1 MSKVVLSAQD
11 VRKRYHLGSKE
22 LSVLQGV
29 DFDLYEGEFV
39 ALQGASGSG
48 KSTLLQLL
56 GGLDR
61 VSSGSILFD
70 GSPLFLQTAAEAA
83 RFRGKHVGFVF
94 QAYHLLPDLDALENV
109 MLPAQIQSRSQL
121 KFRGKGLLD
130 KVGLLGS
137 LEYVMLLA
145 QIQNRS
151 QLKVRAEELLDKVG
165 LSDRMGH
172 RPSEL
177 SGGEQQRVAIA
188 RSLINKPRIVLAD
201 EPTGNLDSTTEEEII
216 ELLKQLHEDR
226 QLTLL
231 VATHDEKVAKAAQR
245 VVCLKDGKVC

>member
-22 LSVLQGV
+22 LSVLKGV
-29 DFDLYEGEFV
+29 DFDLHKGEFV

-109 MLPAQIQSRSQL
+109 MLPAQIQS
-121 KFRGKGLLD
+121 
-130 KVGLLGS
+130 
-137 LEYVMLLA
+137 E
-145 QIQNRS
+145 S
-151 QLKVRAEELLDKVG
+151 QLKVRAKELLDKVG
-165 LSDRMGH
+165 LRDRMGH

-188 RSLINKPRIVLAD
+188 RSLMNKPKIVLAD
-201 EPTGNLDSTTEEEII
+201 EPTGNLDSTTEGEII

>member
-1 MSKVVLSAQD
+1 MSKVMLSAQD

-29 DFDLYEGEFV
+29 NFDLYEGEFV

-61 VSSGSILFD
+61 VSSGSIMFN
-70 GSPLFLQTAAEAA
+70 GSPLRLQTSAQAAQ
-83 RFRGKHVGFVF
+83 FRGKHVGFVF

-109 MLPAQIQSRSQL
+109 MLPAQIQSHSQI
-121 KFRGKGLLD
+121 
-130 KVGLLGS
+130 
-137 LEYVMLLA
+137 E
-145 QIQNRS
+145 
-151 QLKVRAEELLDKVG
+151 VRAKELLDKVG

-188 RSLINKPRIVLAD
+188 RSLMNKPKIVLAD

>member
-1 MSKVVLSAQD
+1 MSNVVLQADAVEKS
-11 VRKRYHLGSKE
+11 YFLGGKE
-22 LSVLQGV
+22 LAVLQGV
-29 DFDLYEGEFV
+29 SLELQAGEFM

-61 VSSGSILFD
+61 PTAGAIRFE
-70 GSPLFLQTAAEAA
+70 GEPLRVQTPAQSAE
-83 RFRGKHVGFVF
+83 FRGTHVGFEF

-109 MLPAQIQSRSQL
+109 QLPAQVLRRPQAAS
-121 KFRGKGLLD
+121 
-130 KVGLLGS
+130 
-137 LEYVMLLA
+137 A
-145 QIQNRS
+145 QQAR
-151 QLKVRAEELLDKVG
+151 ELLDSVG

-188 RSLINKPRIVLAD
+188 RALMNKPEIVLAD
-201 EPTGNLDSTTEEEII
+201 EPTGNLDTGTESEII
-216 ELLKQLHEDR
+216 DLLKRMHAER

-231 VATHDEKVAKAAQR
+231 VATHDETVARAAQR
-245 VVCLKDGKVC
+245 VVHLKDGRVCE

>member
-11 VRKRYHLGSKE
+11 VRKWYHLGSRE

-29 DFDLYEGEFV
+29 NFDLYEGEFV

-70 GSPLFLQTAAEAA
+70 GSPLRLQTAAQAA
-83 RFRGKHVGFVF
+83 QFRGKHVGFVF

-109 MLPAQIQSRSQL
+109 MLPAQIQSESQL
-121 KFRGKGLLD
+121 
-130 KVGLLGS
+130 
-137 LEYVMLLA
+137 E
-145 QIQNRS
+145 
-151 QLKVRAEELLDKVG
+151 VRAKELLDKVG
-165 LSDRMGH
+165 LRDRMGH

-188 RSLINKPRIVLAD
+188 RSLMNKPKIVLAD

-231 VATHDEKVAKAAQR
+231 VATHDEEVAKAAQR

>member
-1 MSKVVLSAQD
+1 MSKVMLSAQD
-11 VRKRYHLGSKE
+11 VRKWYHLGTKE

-29 DFDLYEGEFV
+29 NFDLYEGEFV

-61 VSSGSILFD
+61 ASSGSILFD
-70 GSPLFLQTAAEAA
+70 GSPLRLQTAAQAA
-83 RFRGKHVGFVF
+83 QFRGKHVGFVF

-109 MLPAQIQSRSQL
+109 MLPAQIQSHSQI
-121 KFRGKGLLD
+121 
-130 KVGLLGS
+130 
-137 LEYVMLLA
+137 E
-145 QIQNRS
+145 
-151 QLKVRAEELLDKVG
+151 VRAKELLDKVG

-188 RSLINKPRIVLAD
+188 RSLMNKPKIVLAD

>member
-1 MSKVVLSAQD
+1 VSKVVLSAQD

-109 MLPAQIQSRSQL
+109 MLPAQIQSQSQ
-121 KFRGKGLLD
+121 F
-130 KVGLLGS
+130 
-137 LEYVMLLA
+137 E
-145 QIQNRS
+145 
-151 QLKVRAEELLDKVG
+151 VRAKELLDKVG

-188 RSLINKPRIVLAD
+188 RSLMNKPRIVLAD